1 MSVLVESSLTCSL
14 SSSRG
19 SATLTALESLL
30 GRGYHVSGVITIEK
44 GYENQQAVQEYVS
57 R

>member
-1 MSVLVESSLTCSL
+1 MFSFHKF
-14 SSSRG
+14 

-30 GRGYHVSGVITIEK
+30 IRGYDVSGVIVIEK
-44 GYENQQAVQEYVS
+44 GYENQKAIQEYVS